1 GRGDRAGARGGDAR
15 SRRRRGL
22 MEIAVDCRKADDGWH
37 GDVPVGSAP
46 GATSHVVTV
55 NAPTM
60 ERLGSADADPTRLV
74 AESFRYLLEQ
84 EPRESILRTFDLTVI
99 GRYFP
104 AWA

>member
-1 GRGDRAGARGGDAR
+1 
-15 SRRRRGL
+15 
-22 MEIAVDCRKADDGWH
+22 MEIAVDCRQADDGWRC
-37 GDVPVGSAP
+37 DVTVGSDP

-99 GRYFP
+99 GRYVP
-104 AWA
+104 AWEEEIGQRLAGG